1 MPETKSRHCVVN
13 STDNSY
19 RAKQGYDYLSGI
31 SESTAGAQGIC
42 MHMLTIPPGGREKAH
57 LHRDHET
64 AIYILVGKVEL
75 FHGEGLRERLTVK
88 AGDFLYIPP
97 NVPHLPFNPSDSEP
111 CTAIIARTDASE
123 QQSVEL
129 LPELENTVDQSVPQ

>member
-1 MPETKSRHCVVN
+1 
-13 STDNSY
+13 
-19 RAKQGYDYLSGI
+19 
-31 SESTAGAQGIC
+31 
-42 MHMLTIPPGGREKAH
+42 
-57 LHRDHET
+57 
-64 AIYILVGKVEL
+64 VEL

-129 LPELENTVDQSVPQ
+129 LPELENSVDRSVPR